1 MARSRRPASAPA
13 GLAAPAAAPATAPA
27 APVAPLTAGRKR
39 LFWGVTL
46 LLPVVFFALL
56 EGGLRLGSYGGDYPL
71 FVPLDRGADSAAD
84 SVGGILYPNHD
95 VATRYFAGG
104 FVPNPNA
111 DFFAA
116 EKPARGLRV
125 VVQGESS
132 AAGYPFYRGAS
143 FPQVLRR
150 LLRTAY
156 PDRTVEVVNTA
167 MAAVNSYTLLD
178 FADEVV
184 AVRPDAVL
192 IYTGHNE
199 FYGALGAASSERFG
213 SPGLV
218 RLYLRL
224 RRFRTVQLLRTTVA
238 RVQRAAAPA
247 SPAAGTGR
255 PSSTLMAAMVGQQS
269 VPLGSETYQL
279 ALRQFEENLDA
290 LLARYQAEG
299 IPVYIGTLASN
310 EADQR
315 PFVVAHVDGQG
326 DHGAAIA
333 AAAGQVRAGQTA
345 TAVAALCAL
354 AGQDSLAAD
363 VPFALG
369 RILLAT
375 GDTTAAAAAL
385 RRARDLDALRF
396 RAPAAFNGVIRRVA
410 AARGAHVVESEAA
423 FRSASP
429 GGVVGRSLMLEH
441 LHPTLDGYALLADTF
456 LDALIAE
463 GAFGPQQRAVPPGR
477 SLTLITPPDSL
488 AGLLRISLLTQS
500 WPFRADEEQRVD
512 TAGVAPFVL
521 AQARAALRGD
531 DWLGSVSALAAWYG
545 EQGDA
550 AHARQ
555 AYLAA
560 AMAYPFLP
568 AAHVAWANF
577 EMAQVTSGA
586 DPSRLDDAANLYDV
600 ALALD
605 PANAEASMMLGA
617 LRLQAGDAAGA
628 VPLLERAA
636 GGASPPEQALYNLAG
651 AYATLGRWD
660 DAGRVAARLT
670 QANPRNAQFQQF
682 ATAIQRRTLRVGA

>member
-1 MARSRRPASAPA
+1 MARSRRPAAPP
-13 GLAAPAAAPATAPA
+13 AATAVASAAAP
-27 APVAPLTAGRKR
+27 PVPLTAGRKR
-39 LFWGVTL
+39 LFWAVTL
-46 LLPVVFFALL
+46 LMPVVFFALL
-56 EGGLRLGSYGGDYPL
+56 EGGLRLGGYGGDYPL
-71 FVPLDRGADSAAD
+71 FVPLDTGAAEGS
-84 SVGGILYPNHD
+84 GILYPNHD

-116 EKPARGLRV
+116 DKPAGGLRV
-125 VVQGESS
+125 VVQGGSS

-184 AVRPDAVL
+184 AVKPDVVL
-192 IYTGHNE
+192 IYAGHNE

-224 RRFRTVQLLRTTVA
+224 RRFRTVQLVRNAVA
-238 RVQRAAAPA
+238 SLQRAAAPET
-247 SPAAGTGR
+247 PAAGSGR
-255 PSSTLMAAMVGQQS
+255 PSSTLMANMVGQQS
-269 VPLGSETYQL
+269 VPMGSDTYRLG
-279 ALRQFEENLDA
+279 LRQFEENLDA
-290 LLARYQAEG
+290 LLARYPAEG
-299 IPVYIGTLASN
+299 IPVYIGTLPSN
-310 EADQR
+310 EGDQR

-326 DHGAAIA
+326 DHTDAIA
-333 AAAGQVRAGQTA
+333 AAAAMVRQGQPAPA
-345 TAVAALCAL
+345 IAALRAL
-354 AGQDSLAAD
+354 AAQDSLAAD

-369 RILLAT
+369 RLLLAT

-396 RAPAAFNGVIRRVA
+396 RAPEAFNGVIRRVA

-423 FRSASP
+423 FRAASP
-429 GGVVGRSLMLEH
+429 GGIVGHGFMLEH
-441 LHPTLDGYALLADTF
+441 LHPNLDGYALLADTF
-456 LDALIAE
+456 LDALIAD
-463 GAFGPQQRAVPPGR
+463 GAIGPQQRAVPPGR
-477 SLTLITPPDSL
+477 SLTLITPADSL
-488 AGLLRISLLTQS
+488 AGLMRIGLLTQS
-500 WPFRADEEQRVD
+500 WPFRADEEQRAD
-512 TAGVAPFVL
+512 TTGIAPFVL
-521 AQARAALRGD
+521 AQARASLRGD
-531 DWLGSVSALAAWYG
+531 ADWLESVSGLAIYYA

-560 AMAYPFLP
+560 VMAYPFLP

-586 DPSRLDDAANLYDV
+586 DPSRLDDAANLYEV

-605 PANAEASMMLGA
+605 PADVQASMMLGA
-617 LRLQAGDAAGA
+617 LRLQAGDAAAA
-628 VPLLERAA
+628 VPLLETASA
-636 GGASPPEQALYNLAG
+636 GTSPPAQALYNLAG

-660 DAGRVAARLT
+660 DAGRTATRLT
-670 QANPRNAQFQQF
+670 QANPGNAQFQQF
-682 ATAIQRRTLRVGA
+682 AAAVQARSLRLGP